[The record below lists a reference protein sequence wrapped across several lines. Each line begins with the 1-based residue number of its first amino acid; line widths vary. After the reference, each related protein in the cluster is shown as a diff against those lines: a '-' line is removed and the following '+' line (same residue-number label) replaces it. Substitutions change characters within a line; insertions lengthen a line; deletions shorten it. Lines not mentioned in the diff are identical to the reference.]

1 MLGERM
7 FQFIKKDLEDLEK
20 SARPMSKKRPI
31 KLDQEHD
38 VAYFSVDS
46 SDDSSE
52 HSTTPKA
59 NNASASDQTTK
70 SVDYSKMPPI
80 FGGRV
85 VDDRPYS
92 ERPAMYD
99 PNFYKKPVIKNE
111 LKEHLI
117 IKSSGDIVN
126 VINTLISD
134 QRVLEVKDIGFGYY
148 SLLTIFTESQQGD
161 IDALIKYL
169 KDTHSFDEVY
179 HDKAVQAVH
188 CQP

>member
-1 MLGERM
+1 M
-7 FQFIKKDLEDLEK
+7 FHFSEKDLEDLKK
-20 SARPMSKKRPI
+20 SARPASKKRPI
-31 KLDQEHD
+31 HLDQDRD

-52 HSTTPKA
+52 NPKTQKT
-59 NNASASDQTTK
+59 NNASTRNQANK
-70 SVDYSKMPPI
+70 KVDYSKMPPV
-80 FGGRV
+80 FGQV

-92 ERPAMYD
+92 KSPPIYD
-99 PNFYKKPVIKNE
+99 PDFYKKPVIKNK
-111 LKEHLI
+111 LKEYLI

-134 QRVLEVKDIGFGYY
+134 QRVLEVKDIGSGYY

-161 IDALIKYL
+161 LDALIKYL

-179 HDKAVQAVH
+179 HDKVVQAVH
-188 CQP
+188 CKP